1 MNKFFFDQGFVQVT
15 DSRVVLGR
23 QVIVLEHVCA
33 LQTQEKKNVKLL
45 SWSSFF
51 LALVCFVL
59 GLMVALGTALIGDSF
74 LGSLPSE
81 ETQATLFV
89 LAVVLSL
96 VALFLA
102 FTPAQF
108 TFKIILQLSNGQ
120 QAVFT
125 SEDRVLFNNVYRA
138 INDALA
144 FRSLK
149 SF

>member
-96 VALFLA
+96 VA
-102 FTPAQF
+102 
-108 TFKIILQLSNGQ
+108 
-120 QAVFT
+120 VFT

>member
-15 DSRVVLGR
+15 DSRVVLGQ
-23 QVIVLEHVCA
+23 QVIVLEHVCS
-33 LQTQEKKNVKLL
+33 LQTQEKRNVKLL
-45 SWSSFF
+45 LWSSLF
-51 LALVCFVL
+51 LAVVCLVL
-59 GLMVALGTALIGDSF
+59 GLMVALGTALLGDAS
-74 LGSLPSE
+74 LGALPSE
-81 ETQATLFV
+81 ETQVTLFV
-89 LAVVLSL
+89 LALALSL
-96 VALFLA
+96 VALFRA
-102 FTPAQF
+102 FTPAQI

-125 SEDRVLFNNVYRA
+125 SQERVLFNNVYRA

>member
-15 DSRVVLGR
+15 DSRVVLGQ
-23 QVIVLEHVCA
+23 QVIVLEHVCS
-33 LQTQEKKNVKLL
+33 LQTQEKRNVKLIL
-45 SWSSFF
+45 WSSLF
-51 LALVCFVL
+51 LAVVCFVL
-59 GLMVALGTALIGDSF
+59 GLMVALGTALLGDSL
-74 LGSLPSE
+74 LGALPSE
-81 ETQATLFV
+81 ETQVTLFV
-89 LAVVLSL
+89 LALALSL
-96 VALFLA
+96 VALFRA
-102 FTPAQF
+102 FTPAQI

-125 SEDRVLFNNVYRA
+125 SQERVLFNNVYRA